1 MEISGS
7 ATHSTTKVDATTSTA
22 ATGATQTIV
31 PSATELGSENRTLSA
46 AGNQDASMAHGPQA
60 TPNVSF
66 GGLSAS
72 NLTETNTSYEP
83 PGESRSKRINNGT
96 VERTRQRKR
105 PRSAVVTISER
116 ELGNAWPSIKAILL
130 KAIDGIQR
138 RDIHRIFAEPV
149 DPVAVPAYL
158 DIIKEPMDLGTIR
171 QRIES
176 AAYTSFSQ
184 VLHDCDLVWRN
195 CFQFNPPDSIF
206 YQAGKACKQ
215 EARKAWK
222 NARERLLRLRNEPTL
237 REAVERFLRSHPR
250 QSRPRAHAKSDASS
264 LNESQQAPVGSNERQ
279 LTGDAAVSS
288 YTQRASVVPERSD
301 TSTWPST
308 VRFRASCLPS
318 EDSSPGESS
327 AEQPRRTAASTAPVP
342 ADREHSTTGQP
353 SMLAIRI
360 SLLEQGSVTVA
371 SRNIASQSD
380 GGNQTNLTRSEAS
393 AVNDVQ
399 GTEAGAGGP
408 RYAKNE
414 SSSGSGGARQPL
426 WLELVQQQH
435 RWWPSLLSRIS
446 SSYLHL
452 QEVMAKEW
460 LRQRYSRSAALKDT
474 NTGLVAGPAP
484 RPAVS
489 FRHLLSQI
497 SRKRPGW
504 SLRERPLTSITTAPF
519 TVRPTDQATKESS
532 RSQCPHEEHLH
543 GDSVGAASLYRAN
556 PCRPLQGR
564 TFLALDAYANSL
576 RRYVTDAGLMAHR
589 IVDELLSPE
598 KEHERLLQQ
607 WKNDVLAWERKL
619 EDEQEA
625 RLAQFERCY
634 GAFRAKVQQLQHDG
648 LDLDWLLDTVLDPE
662 LAEQVEAVPLDSL
675 REDLPYGVA
684 AAELRALR
692 DYLWERTNTR
702 GKRIP
707 YLESM
712 IQVTEQAST
721 AGAAALPRRLVAAA
735 MDGSYEETLARAM
748 PGKVAPAGAITT
760 TSTSSAQALVHSRP
774 LHPLTAAMQ
783 RPLDG
788 LGRVAAPASTGRTAI
803 PRTSASAGNLKV
815 AVSSALKGM
824 RPSSSATWVKS
835 ATPEMP
841 LSCANCGTTETPGWR
856 QGENKEQR
864 LCNAC
869 GLFWVKY
876 KRQRPPNLW
885 RHTSRVQKNSQGAG
899 GASGDPLNAPGRPN
913 ASSSMS

>member
-1 MEISGS
+1 
-7 ATHSTTKVDATTSTA
+7 
-22 ATGATQTIV
+22 
-31 PSATELGSENRTLSA
+31 
-46 AGNQDASMAHGPQA
+46 
-60 TPNVSF
+60 
-66 GGLSAS
+66 
-72 NLTETNTSYEP
+72 
-83 PGESRSKRINNGT
+83 
-96 VERTRQRKR
+96 
-105 PRSAVVTISER
+105 
-116 ELGNAWPSIKAILL
+116 
-130 KAIDGIQR
+130 
-138 RDIHRIFAEPV
+138 
-149 DPVAVPAYL
+149 
-158 DIIKEPMDLGTIR
+158 
-171 QRIES
+171 
-176 AAYTSFSQ
+176 
-184 VLHDCDLVWRN
+184 
-195 CFQFNPPDSIF
+195 
-206 YQAGKACKQ
+206 
-215 EARKAWK
+215 
-222 NARERLLRLRNEPTL
+222 
-237 REAVERFLRSHPR
+237 
-250 QSRPRAHAKSDASS
+250 
-264 LNESQQAPVGSNERQ
+264 
-279 LTGDAAVSS
+279 
-288 YTQRASVVPERSD
+288 
-301 TSTWPST
+301 
-308 VRFRASCLPS
+308 
-318 EDSSPGESS
+318 
-327 AEQPRRTAASTAPVP
+327 
-342 ADREHSTTGQP
+342 
-353 SMLAIRI
+353 
-360 SLLEQGSVTVA
+360 
-371 SRNIASQSD
+371 
-380 GGNQTNLTRSEAS
+380 
-393 AVNDVQ
+393 
-399 GTEAGAGGP
+399 
-408 RYAKNE
+408 
-414 SSSGSGGARQPL
+414 
-426 WLELVQQQH
+426 
-435 RWWPSLLSRIS
+435 
-446 SSYLHL
+446 
-452 QEVMAKEW
+452 
-460 LRQRYSRSAALKDT
+460 
-474 NTGLVAGPAP
+474 
-484 RPAVS
+484 
-489 FRHLLSQI
+489 
-497 SRKRPGW
+497 
-504 SLRERPLTSITTAPF
+504 
-519 TVRPTDQATKESS
+519 
-532 RSQCPHEEHLH
+532 
-543 GDSVGAASLYRAN
+543 
-556 PCRPLQGR
+556 
-564 TFLALDAYANSL
+564 LDAYANSL

-824 RPSSSATWVKS
+824 RPSSSATWAKS